1 MAKILVI
8 RFSAI
13 GDVAMTV
20 PVVHSWAMQY
30 PQHEIVFLS
39 RPSLASLFSNL
50 PNNVTFY
57 NADLKGVHR
66 GLKGLYALYK
76 ELKAL
81 HFDVIVDLHN
91 VLRTN
96 FLSFLFKL
104 SGVPTYSLYK
114 GRWEKR
120 KLVRRKNKVLTSQ
133 KSSFQRYADA
143 FEKSGF
149 PVLLNF
155 TSIYGNQK
163 GPISGLH
170 SITGE
175 KGELK
180 WIGIAP
186 FSKHKGKIYPLELEE
201 QVVAHFAQDSNVR
214 VFLFGGG
221 KEEEDCFKGWTEK
234 YPTVVSLI
242 GKLKMDTELAL
253 MSHLDVML
261 SMDSANMH
269 LASLVNI
276 PVISVWG
283 ATHPYAGFMGWKQLP
298 INTVQVD
305 DLSCRPCSV
314 FGQKPCFRGDYAC
327 LYGIKPERVI
337 GKIESIIF

>member
-30 PQHEIVFLS
+30 PQHEIVFLT

-50 PNNVTFY
+50 PKNVTFY
-57 NADLKGVHR
+57 NADLKGKHH
-66 GLKGLYALYK
+66 GLKGLYSLFK

-81 HFDVIVDLHN
+81 HFDIIVDLHN

-96 FLSFLFKL
+96 FLSLLFKL
-104 SGVPTYSLYK
+104 SGVPTYSLHK

-221 KEEEDCFKGWTEK
+221 DRKS
-234 YPTVVSLI
+234 VV
-242 GKLKMDTELAL
+242 
-253 MSHLDVML
+253 
-261 SMDSANMH
+261 
-269 LASLVNI
+269 
-276 PVISVWG
+276 
-283 ATHPYAGFMGWKQLP
+283 
-298 INTVQVD
+298 
-305 DLSCRPCSV
+305 
-314 FGQKPCFRGDYAC
+314 
-327 LYGIKPERVI
+327 
-337 GKIESIIF
+337 